1 MIKIVTVVGA
11 RPQFIKAAA
20 ISRAI
25 HNEFN
30 DSIKEIIVHTGQHYD
45 ENMSKVFFEE
55 LNIPHEDYNLHVG
68 SESHAN
74 QTARIMEGI
83 EKILMKENPDA
94 LLLYGDTNST
104 LAGGVVASKLHIPI
118 IHVEAGV
125 RAYNKHYPEE
135 VNRIVC
141 DHLSTL
147 LFTPT
152 ISGVNNL
159 AKEGFNIE
167 NKPPYNMN
175 NPKVFF
181 CGDIMYDNSLYFAEV
196 AKEKSFILSKL
207 GIEGKDYVLITV
219 HRPHN
224 TDDILALN
232 SLFRTFNDLTLQD
245 KIPFIIP
252 IHPRTIKAMETGLDS
267 GLYHAIKNNPY
278 IHIIPP
284 ASFFDIIQLESNA
297 SLIMTDSGGI
307 QKEAYFFHK
316 PCIIFQEDTAWI
328 ELVES
333 GTARVVGSDETKIKE
348 AYLYFNANRNSLQ
361 YPPMYG
367 DGKAAQFICKQIVE
381 TFSK

>member
-1 MIKIVTVVGA
+1 MIKIVTIVGA

-25 HNEFN
+25 KNHYS
-30 DSIKEIIVHTGQHYD
+30 DSIQEIIVHTGQHYD
-45 ENMSKVFFEE
+45 PNMSKVFFEE
-55 LNIPHEDYNLHVG
+55 LNIPHEDYNLQVG
-68 SESHAN
+68 SDSHAN
-74 QTARIMEGI
+74 QTAKIMEGI
-83 EKILMKENPDA
+83 EKVLLKESPDA

-118 IHVEAGV
+118 IHIEAGV
-125 RAYNKHYPEE
+125 RSYNKHYPEE

-159 AKEGFNIE
+159 AKEGFNIK
-167 NKPPYNMN
+167 NKPPYTMN

-181 CGDIMYDNSLYFAEV
+181 CGDIMYDNSLHFAEV
-196 AKEKSFILSKL
+196 AKDKSSILSKH
-207 GIEGKDYVLITV
+207 GVEGKDYVLVTV

-224 TDDILALN
+224 TDDLLALN
-232 SLFRTFNDLTLQD
+232 TLFRTFNELSEQD

-252 IHPRTIKAMETGLDS
+252 IHPRTLHAMEKGLDS
-267 GLYHAIKNNPY
+267 GLYNTIKNNPY
-278 IHIIPP
+278 IKIIPP
-284 ASFFDIIQLESNA
+284 ASFLDIIQLESNA
-297 SLIMTDSGGI
+297 KLIMTDSGGV

-316 PCIIFQEDTAWI
+316 PCIIFQEDTAWV

-333 GTARVVGSDETKIKE
+333 GNARVVGSNESKIKE
-348 AYLYFNANRNSLQ
+348 AYKYFTEKGASLNYPSLYGN
-361 YPPMYG
+361 
-367 DGKAAQFICKQIVE
+367 GKAAQFICGQIVE
-381 TFSK
+381 TFKK

>member
-1 MIKIVTVVGA
+1 MIKIVTIVGA

-25 HNEFN
+25 RNEFN

-232 SLFRTFNDLTLQD
+232 SLFRTFNDLSLQD
-245 KIPFIIP
+245 NIPFIID
-252 IHPRTIKAMETGLDS
+252 RK
-267 GLYHAIKNNPY
+267 
-278 IHIIPP
+278 
-284 ASFFDIIQLESNA
+284 
-297 SLIMTDSGGI
+297 
-307 QKEAYFFHK
+307 
-316 PCIIFQEDTAWI
+316 
-328 ELVES
+328 
-333 GTARVVGSDETKIKE
+333 
-348 AYLYFNANRNSLQ
+348 
-361 YPPMYG
+361 
-367 DGKAAQFICKQIVE
+367 
-381 TFSK
+381 